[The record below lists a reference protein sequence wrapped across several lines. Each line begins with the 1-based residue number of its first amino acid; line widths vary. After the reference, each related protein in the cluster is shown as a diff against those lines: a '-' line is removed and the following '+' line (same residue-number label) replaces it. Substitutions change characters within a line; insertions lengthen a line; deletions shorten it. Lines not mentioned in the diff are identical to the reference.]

1 MQLSQLTFPPSEREG
16 KERWTVTNSQVW
28 APPARSDARAEASA
42 GASLVS
48 LKNVGKTFKSGTVAL
63 ENVNLGIRD
72 GEFLT
77 LLGPSGCGKSTVLR
91 IVAGLMDNSAGEIRW
106 RGQPSLG
113 FVFQEPTLAPWSDV
127 FANVWLPLRL
137 KGVSRADSQER
148 VAEELANVGL
158 TGFEKAYPRELSGG
172 MKMRVSIARAL
183 VTRPAVL
190 LMDEP
195 FAALDEITRAKLNDD
210 ILNLRA
216 ALGATIVFV
225 THSVYE
231 SVFLSTRICI
241 MAPRPGRIVAE
252 LEIDPQEPRNEDFRL
267 GPYYAD
273 RARETSAALH
283 SAMNGAKCA

>member
-16 KERWTVTNSQVW
+16 KERRTVSNSQAW
-28 APPARSDARAEASA
+28 ATHARLDTRVEPDAP
-42 GASLVS
+42 LVS

-127 FANVWLPLRL
+127 FDNVWLPLRL
-137 KGVSRADSQER
+137 KGVSRADSQHK
-148 VAEELANVGL
+148 VAEALANVGL
-158 TGFEKAYPRELSGG
+158 TGFERAYPRELSGG

-210 ILNLRA
+210 LLNLRA

-252 LEIDPQEPRNEDFRL
+252 LEIDPQVERNEDFRL

-273 RARETSAALH
+273 RAREASAALH